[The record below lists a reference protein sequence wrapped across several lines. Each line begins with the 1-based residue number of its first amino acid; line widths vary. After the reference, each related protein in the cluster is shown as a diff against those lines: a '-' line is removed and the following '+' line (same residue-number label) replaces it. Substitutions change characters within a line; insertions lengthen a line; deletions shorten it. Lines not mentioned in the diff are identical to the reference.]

1 MRWKSKGIKIILS
14 LRVLIKTKGRWD
26 QFWEKLIFLVFHLW
40 VDE

>member
-26 QFWEKLIFLVFHLW
+26 QFWEKIYLSGVPAA
-40 VDE
+40 V